1 MISFSLLCDNGHE
14 FDGWF
19 RNGAAFDE
27 QASAGALACPVCG
40 SEKVEKGLMAP
51 SIPAK
56 SNRADDTIATKK
68 PVYSGTPDPKVVEL
82 MEQVRRLRKHVED
95 TAEYVGDKFPE
106 EARKIHYE
114 ETEKRG
120 IFGEAS
126 VEEARDLLDEGV
138 EVLPVPSLPEDH
150 N

>member
-1 MISFSLLCDNGHE
+1 MISFSLACENGHG

-27 QASAGALACPVCG
+27 QAAAGELACPVCG
-40 SEKVEKGLMAP
+40 SQKVEKALMAP
-51 SIPAK
+51 NIPAK
-56 SNRADDTIATKK
+56 ANKK
-68 PVYSGTPDPKVVEL
+68 SDAEPAAYAGAPDPKVKEL
-82 MEQVRRLRKHVED
+82 IEQVRQLRQHVED

-126 VEEARDLLDEGV
+126 LDEARELVEEGV
-138 EVLPVPSLPEDH
+138 EVLPIPQLPEDH

>member
-1 MISFSLLCDNGHE
+1 MISFTLCCDNGHE

-27 QASAGALACPVCG
+27 QVAASALSCPACG
-40 SEKVEKGLMAP
+40 SEKVEKALMAP
-51 SIPAK
+51 GIPAK
-56 SNRADDTIATKK
+56 SNKK
-68 PVYSGTPDPKVVEL
+68 TGTPPGVYAGAPDPKVKEL
-82 MEQVRRLRKHVED
+82 IEQVRKLRQHVED

-126 VEEARDLLDEGV
+126 VEEARELLEEGV
-138 EVLPVPSLPEDH
+138 EVLPVPTLPEDH

>member
-1 MISFSLLCDNGHE
+1 MISFSLACEIGHV

-19 RNGAAFDE
+19 RNGAAFEE
-27 QASAGALACPVCG
+27 QAAAGALACPVCG
-40 SEKVEKGLMAP
+40 SQKVEKALMAP
-51 SIPAK
+51 NIPAK
-56 SNRADDTIATKK
+56 ANKK
-68 PVYSGTPDPKVVEL
+68 GDAETAVYAGTPDPKVKEL
-82 MEQVRRLRKHVED
+82 IEQVRQLRQHVEN

-114 ETEKRG
+114 EAEKRG

-126 VEEARDLLDEGV
+126 VEEARELLEEGV
-138 EVLPVPSLPEDH
+138 EVLPVPTLPEDH

>member
-1 MISFSLLCDNGHE
+1 MISFSLCCENGHE

-27 QASAGALACPVCG
+27 QVAAGTLACPVCG
-40 SEKVEKGLMAP
+40 SEKVEKALMAP
-51 SIPAK
+51 NIAAK
-56 SNRADDTIATKK
+56 SNKQDDAKQG
-68 PVYSGTPDPKVVEL
+68 VYAGAPDPKAKEL
-82 MEQVRRLRKHVED
+82 IEQVRRLRKHVEE

-114 ETEKRG
+114 EEEKRG
-120 IFGEAS
+120 IYGEAS
-126 VEEARDLLDEGV
+126 AEEARDLIEEGV
-138 EVLPVPSLPEDH
+138 DVLPIPSVPEDH

>member
-1 MISFSLLCDNGHE
+1 MISFSLACENGHG

-27 QASAGALACPVCG
+27 QAAAGTLSCPVCG
-40 SEKVEKGLMAP
+40 SEKVEKSLMAP
-51 SIPAK
+51 NSPAK
-56 SNRADDTIATKK
+56 SNRKSAV
-68 PVYSGTPDPKVVEL
+68 PQGVYAETPDPKVKEL
-82 MEQVRRLRKHVED
+82 VEQVRQLRQHVED

-126 VEEARDLLDEGV
+126 VEEARELLEEGV
-138 EVLPVPSLPEDH
+138 EVLPIPKLPEDH